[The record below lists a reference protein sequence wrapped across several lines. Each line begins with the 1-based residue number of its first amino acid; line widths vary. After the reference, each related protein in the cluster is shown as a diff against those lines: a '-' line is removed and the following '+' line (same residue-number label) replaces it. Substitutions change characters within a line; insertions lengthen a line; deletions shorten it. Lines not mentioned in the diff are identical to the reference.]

1 MRFFSGNKQLGSKLL
16 QALFLYF
23 SAFVINAFAAGA
35 ALSNSDLKAAFV
47 YNFSKYT
54 EWPPETGG
62 NSLVLCLHNLT
73 PEQEQAFSPING
85 RQANSKAVLLRL
97 IDSTGD
103 TGGCHVLFFGK
114 GTQRAVIDKM
124 LARPTALLSVGDSEE
139 FIDAGGV
146 IALIERDNRLQFDI
160 NLAAARRA
168 NLKISAQLLKL
179 ARKVRDNDK
188 NMADKN
194 VGEPR

>member
-1 MRFFSGNKQLGSKLL
+1 MRFFSGSKQLGSKLV
-16 QALFLYF
+16 QALFLCF
-23 SAFVINAFAAGA
+23 SAFIINAFAAGA

-62 NSLVLCLHNLT
+62 SSLALCLHNLT
-73 PEQEQAFSPING
+73 PEQEQAFAPING

-103 TGGCHVLFFGK
+103 TGGCHILFFGK
-114 GTQRAVIDKM
+114 GTQRAVIEKM
-124 LARPTALLSVGDSEE
+124 LARSTALLSVGDSEE
-139 FIDAGGV
+139 FIEAGGV

-179 ARKVRDNDK
+179 ARKVRDIDK
-188 NMADKN
+188 NLIDKN